1 MLTLRL
7 PLKRSEKG
15 LRQTLRFRK
24 GAKPDKSP
32 SPPRSS
38 HHIRNR
44 NARDLRTVRS
54 GLRQKSLAQRST
66 TFKRASQSGE
76 PGNIS
81 SMRAGGWRTY
91 FGGVRDCQ
99 RGYRAPERDRT
110 QNSERGATAVRRQPE
125 RRIVSQEWDGETPD
139 VFTTSQKLAH
149 RIATELA
156 KAFGDRPTY
165 GWNDS
170 DGSLLATWRCP
181 AIERVKR

>member
-1 MLTLRL
+1 MPAVCERCEAVFARKVWRRGRRPSNELLSQANRVTY
-7 PLKRSEKG
+7 PACEQAAGGPISGVFAIVKG
-15 LRQTLRFRK
+15 VTE
-24 GAKPDKSP
+24 
-32 SPPRSS
+32 
-38 HHIRNR
+38 HR
-44 NARDLRTVRS
+44 NAIERRIANVVR
-54 GLRQKSLAQRST
+54 LAS
-66 TFKRASQSGE
+66 A
-76 PGNIS
+76 
-81 SMRAGGWRTY
+81 
-91 FGGVRDCQ
+91 
-99 RGYRAPERDRT
+99 
-110 QNSERGATAVRRQPE
+110 RQPE